1 MASNPIPSPVPD
13 DGGFERLYR
22 AHVETVY
29 RYAFSITGNASDA
42 EDVTQT
48 TFLNAYRAYEAGER
62 PRAGENWL
70 VTIAQNVCR
79 QRARN
84 SARRPR
90 EVAFTEEIAEA
101 PAPSSDAP
109 TAADI
114 RRAVRHLPADEQTVI
129 AMRELQG
136 RTNAEIANAIGLTTA
151 ATERLLFRA
160 RRSLREQLTETLT
173 CLEAEAAINR
183 KLDGESSRPE
193 NAALR
198 LHLRDCV
205 RCAAL
210 ARTYRAQGGL
220 LGKLGS
226 AAFPTSFLPAG
237 GLGAK
242 VALIAAAAAVSGG
255 GYAVV
260 EHAEPAPRAP
270 HVPAQAKPSVP
281 AHHPTRPVAKQSAPT
296 NHRLVR
302 SSRSRSWAPNAR
314 APLPTVKPAS
324 SHDDP
329 PIAFHEP
336 TTLAPPAAANGDAG
350 GGTEPAGPAV
360 EPTDEPRSPPAAP
373 TTPALTTPAPPHQ
386 AQEAGLVVAEH
397 APSPPPPVDAVPG
410 VAPTDPGS
418 QAEDHRVTPD
428 PADPPDLPDPPSR
441 P

>member
-1 MASNPIPSPVPD
+1 MLS
-13 DGGFERLYR
+13 R
-22 AHVETVY
+22 
-29 RYAFSITGNASDA
+29 
-42 EDVTQT
+42 
-48 TFLNAYRAYEAGER
+48 
-62 PRAGENWL
+62 
-70 VTIAQNVCR
+70 
-79 QRARN
+79 
-84 SARRPR
+84 
-90 EVAFTEEIAEA
+90 
-101 PAPSSDAP
+101 SSC
-109 TAADI
+109 
-114 RRAVRHLPADEQTVI
+114 
-129 AMRELQG
+129 
-136 RTNAEIANAIGLTTA
+136 
-151 ATERLLFRA
+151 RLLF
-160 RRSLREQLTETLT
+160 LT
-173 CLEAEAAINR
+173 CL
-183 KLDGESSRPE
+183 LFLLVTSSFAQFRASLQGTVTDEQGAVIPG
-193 NAALR
+193 APLGYLLTLVAM
-198 LHLRDCV
+198 HVVAGV

-281 AHHPTRPVAKQSAPT
+281 AHHPTRPVAKQSAPA
-296 NHRLVR
+296 NRRLVR

-314 APLPTVKPAS
+314 TPLPAAKPAS

-373 TTPALTTPAPPHQ
+373 TTPALTTPAPPHL

-397 APSPPPPVDAVPG
+397 APSPPPPADPALA

-418 QAEDHRVTPD
+418 QAEGHRVTPD
-428 PADPPDLPDPPSR
+428 LADPPDLPDPPSR

>member
-1 MASNPIPSPVPD
+1 MATHPIPSDGRD
-13 DGGFERLYR
+13 DSGFERLYR
-22 AHVETVY
+22 AHVQSVY

-70 VTIAQNVCR
+70 VTIAHNVCR

-84 SARRPR
+84 TARRPR

-136 RTNAEIANAIGLTTA
+136 RTNAEIASAVGLTTA
-151 ATERLLFRA
+151 AIERLLFRA

-183 KLDGESSRPE
+183 KLDGESSRHE
-193 NAALR
+193 KAALR
-198 LHLRDCV
+198 LHLRDCM
-205 RCAAL
+205 RCASL
-210 ARTYRAQGGL
+210 ARAHRAQGGL
-220 LGKLGS
+220 LGKLGPS
-226 AAFPTSFLPAG
+226 AFPTSFLPAG

-242 VALIAAAAAVSGG
+242 VAMIAAAAAVSGG

-260 EHAEPAPRAP
+260 RHAVTAPAVP
-270 HVPAQAKPSVP
+270 HVPPQAKPTVP
-281 AHHPTRPVAKQSAPT
+281 VHHPTRPAARHRAPA

-302 SSRSRSWAPNAR
+302 SSGSHPSAPPKRTPSPA
-314 APLPTVKPAS
+314 ATSAS
-324 SHDDP
+324 SPADP
-329 PIAFHEP
+329 PIPFHEP
-336 TTLAPPAAANGDAG
+336 TMLAPPDAVNGDAG
-350 GGTEPAGPAV
+350 GGTEPASPAV
-360 EPTDEPRSPPAAP
+360 EPTDEPKP
-373 TTPALTTPAPPHQ
+373 TPAPPTPADPTTQ
-386 AQEAGLVVAEH
+386 APAQAPQPEEAGFVAAEH
-397 APSPPPPVDAVPG
+397 APTPPSPSLPPPATSAQGVP
-410 VAPTDPGS
+410 PTDPGS
-418 QAEDHRVTPD
+418 QAADNRVTPD
-428 PADPPDLPDPPSR
+428 VPSH